1 MNLQN
6 NTSRRL
12 RVALIPPLW
21 ARVAPATQGGV
32 EYIVYLLAEELVRRG
47 HQVTVF
53 TSSDSPTT
61 ARVEA
66 LCEWNMIE
74 AMERGRAWE
83 YEYYESCNIAEALRA
98 SDSFDIIH
106 SHVGCYAIPFGVLS
120 PTPVLHTLH
129 NPITPDAIWLL
140 ERYQNAAVT
149 AVSRQQI
156 AGVPEQRRCGI
167 RVVNNGCDFDS
178 YEFSPS
184 PGKYL
189 AFLGRMGAGK
199 SPLDAIR
206 IANEAGMPIVLA
218 GQPLDEEERV
228 YFTEEIEPLIDG
240 NNVVYIGQ
248 ADHQQK
254 CALLRD
260 AAALL
265 FPIQAEEAFG
275 LVMIEAMACGTPVIA
290 FQRGPVEEVV
300 DFGKTG
306 FYAASMEALSSF
318 VPSALALDRTIIREH
333 AKERF
338 GHVRMVDEYLQAYEV
353 LLSAGW
359 NARASVI
366 PASGL

>member
-1 MNLQN
+1 
-6 NTSRRL
+6 
-12 RVALIPPLW
+12 
-21 ARVAPATQGGV
+21 
-32 EYIVYLLAEELVRRG
+32 
-47 HQVTVF
+47 
-53 TSSDSPTT
+53 
-61 ARVEA
+61 
-66 LCEWNMIE
+66 MIE
-74 AMERGRAWE
+74 AMRRGRAWE

-98 SDSFDIIH
+98 SDAFDIIH
-106 SHVGCYAIPFGVLS
+106 SHVGCYAIPLGLLS
-120 PTPVLHTLH
+120 RAPILHTLH

-140 ERYQNAAVT
+140 ERYANAAVT
-149 AVSRQQI
+149 TVTRQQI
-156 AGVPEQRRCGI
+156 AGVPEQRRRGI
-167 RVVNNGCDFDS
+167 RVINNGCDFDS
-178 YEFSPS
+178 YEFSAS

-228 YFTEEIEPLIDG
+228 YFKEKIEPLIDG
-240 NNVVYIGQ
+240 ENVAYIGQ
-248 ADHQQK
+248 ADHQKK

-275 LVMIEAMACGTPVIA
+275 LVMIEAMACGTPVLA
-290 FQRGPVEEVV
+290 FQRSSVEEVV

-306 FYAASMEALSSF
+306 FYADSMRALSSF
-318 VPSALALDRTIIREH
+318 VPRALALDRRIVREH

-353 LLSAGW
+353 LLNGAW
-359 NARASVI
+359 NAQSSVI
-366 PASGL
+366 PARES

>member
-6 NTSRRL
+6 TSRPL

-32 EYIVYLLAEELVRRG
+32 ECIVYLLAEELVRRG

-53 TSSDSPTT
+53 ISNDSPTT
-61 ARVEA
+61 ARVQA
-66 LCEWNMIE
+66 LCKWNMIE

-83 YEYYESCNIAEALRA
+83 YEYYECCNISEALHA

-106 SHVGCYAIPFGVLS
+106 SHVGCYAIPLGLLS
-120 PTPVLHTLH
+120 RAPILHTLH

-140 ERYQNAAVT
+140 ERYSNAAVT
-149 AVSRQQI
+149 AVSRRQI
-156 AGVPEQRRCGI
+156 AGLPEQRRRGI
-167 RVVNNGCDFDS
+167 RVINNGCDFDS

-189 AFLGRMGAGK
+189 AFLVRMGEGK

-206 IANEAGMPIVLA
+206 IAGEAGMPIVLA
-218 GQPLDEEERV
+218 GQPLDEEEQV
-228 YFTEEIEPLIDG
+228 YFTEKIKPLIDG
-240 NNVVYIGQ
+240 DNVIYIGQ

-265 FPIQAEEAFG
+265 FPIKAEEAFG

-290 FQRGPVEEVV
+290 FQRSSVEEVV

-306 FYAASMEALSSF
+306 FYADSVRALAAF
-318 VPSALALDRTIIREH
+318 VPRALALDRRIVREH

-338 GHVRMVDEYLQAYEV
+338 GHLRMVDEYLQAYE
-353 LLSAGW
+353 LLL
-359 NARASVI
+359 NARWNERASLI
-366 PASGL
+366 PARES

>member
-6 NTSRRL
+6 TSRPL

-32 EYIVYLLAEELVRRG
+32 ECIVYLLAEELVRRG

-61 ARVEA
+61 ARVQA
-66 LCEWNMIE
+66 LCASNMIE
-74 AMERGRAWE
+74 AMEKGRAWE
-83 YEYYESCNIAEALRA
+83 YEYYESCNIAEALHG

-120 PTPVLHTLH
+120 RAPVLHTLH
-129 NPITPDAIWLL
+129 NPVTPDAVWLL
-140 ERYQNAAVT
+140 ERYANAAVT

-156 AGVPEQRRCGI
+156 AGVREQRRCDI
-167 RVVNNGCDFDS
+167 RVINNGCNFDS
-178 YEFSPS
+178 YEFSAS

-206 IANEAGMPIVLA
+206 IASEAGMPIVLA
-218 GQPLDEEERV
+218 GQPLDNGERA
-228 YFTEEIEPLIDG
+228 YFTEKIEPLIDG
-240 NNVVYIGQ
+240 ENVVYIGQ

-265 FPIQAEEAFG
+265 FPIQAEEGFG
-275 LVMIEAMACGTPVIA
+275 LVMIEAMACGTPVIG
-290 FQRGPVEEVV
+290 FQRSSVEEVV

-306 FYAASMEALSSF
+306 FYASSTRALSSF
-318 VPSALALDRTIIREH
+318 VPRALALDRRIIREH

-338 GHVRMVDEYLQAYEV
+338 GHVRMVDEYLQTYEA
-353 LLSAGW
+353 LLNAAR

-366 PASGL
+366 PAREL

>member
-240 NNVVYIGQ
+240 HNVVYIGQ

-290 FQRGPVEEVV
+290 FQRSSVEEVV

-306 FYAASMEALSSF
+306 FYADSMRALSSF
-318 VPSALALDRTIIREH
+318 VPRALALDRRIVREH

-338 GHVRMVDEYLQAYEV
+338 GHARMVDEYLQAYEV
-353 LLSAGW
+353 LLNAAW
-359 NARASVI
+359 NAPTSLL
-366 PASGL
+366 PARQS

>member
-6 NTSRRL
+6 TSRSL

-21 ARVAPATQGGV
+21 ARVAPASQGGV
-32 EYIVYLLAEELVRRG
+32 ECIVYFLAEELVRRG

-66 LCEWNMIE
+66 LCKWNMIE

-83 YEYYESCNIAEALRA
+83 YEYYECCNISEALHA
-98 SDSFDIIH
+98 GDSFDIVH
-106 SHVGCYAIPFGVLS
+106 SHVGCYAIPLGLLS
-120 PTPVLHTLH
+120 RAPILHTLH

-140 ERYQNAAVT
+140 ERYSNAAVT
-149 AVSRQQI
+149 AVSRRQI
-156 AGVPEQRRCGI
+156 AGLPEQRRRGI
-167 RVVNNGCDFDS
+167 RVINNGCDFDS

-184 PGKYL
+184 RGKYL
-189 AFLGRMGAGK
+189 AFLGRMGEGK

-206 IANEAGMPIVLA
+206 IAHEAGMPIVMA
-218 GQPLDEEERV
+218 GQPLDEEEQL
-228 YFTEEIEPLIDG
+228 YFKEKIEPLVDDD
-240 NNVVYIGQ
+240 NVVYIGH

-265 FPIQAEEAFG
+265 FPIKAEEAFG

-290 FQRGPVEEVV
+290 FQRSSVEEVV

-306 FYAASMEALSSF
+306 FYADSVRALAAF
-318 VPSALALDRTIIREH
+318 VPRALALDRRIVREH

-338 GHVRMVDEYLQAYEV
+338 GHLRMVDEYVQAYE
-353 LLSAGW
+353 LLL
-359 NARASVI
+359 NARWNERASFI
-366 PASGL
+366 PARDL

>member
-1 MNLQN
+1 
-6 NTSRRL
+6 
-12 RVALIPPLW
+12 
-21 ARVAPATQGGV
+21 
-32 EYIVYLLAEELVRRG
+32 
-47 HQVTVF
+47 
-53 TSSDSPTT
+53 
-61 ARVEA
+61 
-66 LCEWNMIE
+66 MIE

-106 SHVGCYAIPFGVLS
+106 SHVGCYAIPLGLLS
-120 PTPVLHTLH
+120 RAPILHTLH

-140 ERYQNAAVT
+140 ERYANAAVT

-156 AGVPEQRRCGI
+156 AEVPEQRRSSI
-167 RVVNNGCDFDS
+167 RVINNGCDFDC

-206 IANEAGMPIVLA
+206 IANKAGMPIVLA

-228 YFTEEIEPLIDG
+228 YFKEKIEPLIDDD
-240 NNVVYIGQ
+240 NVVYIGQ

-275 LVMIEAMACGTPVIA
+275 LVMIEAMACGTPVIG
-290 FQRGPVEEVV
+290 FQRSSVEEVV
-300 DFGKTG
+300 DFGMTG
-306 FYAASMEALSSF
+306 FYADSMRALAAF
-318 VPSALALDRTIIREH
+318 VPRALALDRRIVRER

-338 GHVRMVDEYLQAYEV
+338 GHVRMVDEYLRAYEV
-353 LLSAGW
+353 LLTAAW
-359 NARASVI
+359 NARASVV
-366 PASGL
+366 PAREL

>member
-1 MNLQN
+1 
-6 NTSRRL
+6 
-12 RVALIPPLW
+12 
-21 ARVAPATQGGV
+21 
-32 EYIVYLLAEELVRRG
+32 
-47 HQVTVF
+47 
-53 TSSDSPTT
+53 
-61 ARVEA
+61 
-66 LCEWNMIE
+66 MIE

-83 YEYYESCNIAEALRA
+83 YEYYECCNIAEALRA
-98 SDSFDIIH
+98 SGSFDIIH
-106 SHVGCYAIPFGVLS
+106 SHVGCYAVPLGVLS
-120 PTPVLHTLH
+120 RAPVLHTLH

-140 ERYQNAAVT
+140 ERYANAAVT

-167 RVVNNGCDFDS
+167 RVIKNGCDFDS

-206 IANEAGMPIVLA
+206 IASEAGMPIVLA
-218 GQPLDEEERV
+218 GQPLAAEERV
-228 YFTEEIEPLIDG
+228 YFTEKIEPLIDG
-240 NNVVYIGQ
+240 DNVVYIGQ

-265 FPIQAEEAFG
+265 FPVQAEEAFG

-290 FQRGPVEEVV
+290 FQRSSVEEVV

-306 FYAASMEALSSF
+306 FYGTSTRALSSF
-318 VPSALALDRTIIREH
+318 VPRALDLDRRIVREH

-338 GHVRMVDEYLQAYEV
+338 GHVRMVDEYLQAYEA
-353 LLSAGW
+353 LLSAAW
-359 NARASVI
+359 NARTSVI
-366 PASGL
+366 PAGEL

>member
-1 MNLQN
+1 MNPE

-21 ARVAPATQGGV
+21 ARVGPGTQGGV
-32 EYIVYLLAEELVRRG
+32 ECIVYLLAEELVRRG

-53 TSSDSPTT
+53 TSSDSSTT
-61 ARVEA
+61 ARVQA
-66 LCEWNMIE
+66 LCESNMIE
-74 AMERGRAWE
+74 AMKRGRAWE
-83 YEYYESCNIAEALRA
+83 YEYYESCNIAEALRD

-106 SHVGCYAIPFGVLS
+106 SHVGCYAIPLGDLS
-120 PTPVLHTLH
+120 RAPILHTLH

-140 ERYQNAAVT
+140 DRYANAAVT

-156 AGVPEQRRCGI
+156 AGLPEQRRCGI
-167 RVVNNGCDFDS
+167 RVINNGCDFDS
-178 YEFSPS
+178 YEFSAS

-199 SPLDAIR
+199 SPLDAIQV
-206 IANEAGMPIVLA
+206 ASEAGMPIVLA

-228 YFTEEIEPLIDG
+228 YFREEIEPLIDDD
-240 NNVVYIGQ
+240 NVVYIGQ

-290 FQRGPVEEVV
+290 FQRSSVEEVV

-306 FYAASMEALSSF
+306 FYADSMRALSSF
-318 VPSALALDRTIIREH
+318 VPRALALDRSIVREH

-338 GHVRMVDEYLQAYEV
+338 GHVRMVDEYVQAYEV
-353 LLSAGW
+353 IL
-359 NARASVI
+359 NANCNVRTSLI
-366 PASGL
+366 PARQS

>member
-1 MNLQN
+1 MNLR
-6 NTSRRL
+6 NTSHRL

-61 ARVEA
+61 AKVEA

-83 YEYYESCNIAEALRA
+83 YEYYECCNIAEALQR

-106 SHVGCYAIPFGVLS
+106 SHVGCYAIPLGVLS
-120 PTPVLHTLH
+120 RAPILHTLH
-129 NPITPDAIWLL
+129 NPVTPDAIWLL
-140 ERYQNAAVT
+140 ERYANAAVT
-149 AVSRQQI
+149 AVSRQQT
-156 AGVPEQRRCGI
+156 AGVPEQRRHSI
-167 RVVNNGCDFDS
+167 RVINNGCDFGS
-178 YEFSPS
+178 YEFSAS
-184 PGKYL
+184 PGNYL
-189 AFLGRMGAGK
+189 AFLGRMGVGK

-206 IANEAGMPIVLA
+206 IARDAGMPIVLA
-218 GQPLDEEERV
+218 GQPLDEEERI
-228 YFTEEIEPLIDG
+228 YFTEKIKPLIDG
-240 NNVVYIGQ
+240 EKVVYMGQ
-248 ADHQQK
+248 ADHRQK
-254 CALLRD
+254 CALLKN

-265 FPIQAEEAFG
+265 FPVQAEEAFG

-290 FQRGPVEEVV
+290 FQRSSVEEIV

-306 FYAASMEALSSF
+306 FYAASMEALASL
-318 VPSALALDRTIIREH
+318 VPQAMTLDRRIIRDH

-338 GHVRMVDEYLQAYEV
+338 GHIRMVDEYMLAYEAV
-353 LLSAGW
+353 LNASW
-359 NARASVI
+359 NGQASV
-366 PASGL
+366 ASPREI